1 MKENVTDTDERV
13 IEIEIERLRDFRN
26 HPFKVLGDIEMIEL
40 KQSIEKYGILNPII
54 VRPLPEGV
62 YEIISGHRRK
72 FAAEKIGYRKVPV
85 IIRYMKD
92 DDAIISM
99 VDSNLQ
105 REHITPSEKAHA
117 YKMKYEVIK
126 RKSGRKKPG
135 QVDHEIYGK
144 RSLDVISEDNG
155 DSPKQVQRYIKLT
168 NLIPELLQKLDDE
181 EISFTPAVELSY
193 LSKSEQRDV
202 IEAMDYSQ
210 AVPSLSQA
218 MRMKKMSAEGSL
230 NIEKMEEILSET
242 KKSETNRVIFK
253 NEQLY
258 RFFPTNYTADQMKR
272 EIIEILKNWATDYIK
287 EGGR

>member
-1 MKENVTDTDERV
+1 MKENVTDSDERIV
-13 IEIEIERLRDFRN
+13 EIEIERLRDFKD

-85 IIRYMKD
+85 IIRCMKD
-92 DDAIISM
+92 DDAIVSM

-117 YKMKYEVIK
+117 YKIKYEVLK
-126 RKSGRKKPG
+126 RKSGRKKAG

-144 RSLDVISEDNG
+144 RSLDVISEDNR
-155 DSPKQVQRYIKLT
+155 DSPKQVQMYIKLT

-181 EISFTPAVELSY
+181 EISFTLAVELSY
-193 LSKSEQRDV
+193 LSESEQKEV
-202 IEAMDYSQ
+202 IEAYGLF
-210 AVPSLSQA
+210 P
-218 MRMKKMSAEGSL
+218 GSSFIITSYTYEADECRR
-230 NIEKMEEILSET
+230 N
-242 KKSETNRVIFK
+242 FK
-253 NEQLY
+253 Y
-258 RFFPTNYTADQMKR
+258 
-272 EIIEILKNWATDYIK
+272 
-287 EGGR
+287 